1 MLINTPISLGS
12 DFNFSNAIGIEKV
25 AKRGRELSTRFRNG
39 IAITPEIKISTPEN
53 AVYSSFIITK
63 SIRCKDNLKLN
74 PIRNK
79 QKNLR
84 MRGIY
89 ETTLM
94 SYVFHLPSLIV
105 LKKWIFD

>member
-1 MLINTPISLGS
+1 VLINTPISLGS

-63 SIRCKDNLKLN
+63 SIRCK
-74 PIRNK
+74 
-79 QKNLR
+79 NLR